1 MRGSENVPQHQHH
14 PAGMSARRP
23 LLFGS
28 ENPPPRCKSLGGI
41 GGYGGV
47 NGQAG
52 AGGAANSVSGL
63 TVMGERTNLAPPAFQ
78 QWAGAGQGK
87 VVTGGGSGPWGG
99 WMGERTNLA
108 PPAFQQWAGAGQ
120 GKVVTGG
127 GSGPWGGWMGAQEAS
142 FSDIAD
148 ELGDASDAS
157 VASST
162 ADGCSSGMK
171 RNRVPTPVKAA
182 PESLPFA
189 SVHAGDANQHQ
200 PAQAGGGAVVPRALW
215 EMLGFTGSPDK
226 LLEEMELGEE
236 EEAAGVG
243 SGERRSLFAEPTG
256 GPLDANAAA
265 SLVCNEVV
273 TSPPS
278 SGGSSK
284 VEVKRPRRLRIF
296 QEMTFTGAAA

>member
-63 TVMGERTNLAPPAFQ
+63 TV
-78 QWAGAGQGK
+78 
-87 VVTGGGSGPWGG
+87 
-99 WMGERTNLA
+99 MGERTNLA